1 MIIYCI
7 GLVGSDGIDV
17 SVLNDWASDP
27 DASHV
32 AVTPDAADLEELF
45 KDLAVNISK
54 TGATDIVIDE
64 ILNADFV
71 IVSVS
76 PPTKG
81 TAMMTDANTL
91 QWKISELGVTANE
104 GAALEFTVRHV
115 ADTYGEKLINESI
128 SYSDNEG
135 NVVVF
140 PAPSVTVKCGIIID
154 PEPCPVPVELT
165 VDSCVDSV
173 VFDAGDTY
181 LESLGRI
188 NSSARRYGA

>member
-1 MIIYCI
+1 
-7 GLVGSDGIDV
+7 
-17 SVLNDWASDP
+17 
-27 DASHV
+27 
-32 AVTPDAADLEELF
+32 
-45 KDLAVNISK
+45 
-54 TGATDIVIDE
+54 
-64 ILNADFV
+64 
-71 IVSVS
+71 
-76 PPTKG
+76 
-81 TAMMTDANTL
+81 MMTDANTL